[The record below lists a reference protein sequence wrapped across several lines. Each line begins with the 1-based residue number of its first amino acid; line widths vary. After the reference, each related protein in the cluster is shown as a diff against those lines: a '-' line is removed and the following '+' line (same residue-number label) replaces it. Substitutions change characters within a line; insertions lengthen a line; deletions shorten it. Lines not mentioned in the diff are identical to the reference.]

1 MSRGMGVWAR
11 AFSSETSSGEQQE
24 CSIGGSRGVGA
35 EGRSD
40 VGGSGSSEQADDEI
54 TAGSEGL
61 RDRAAAH
68 LRAILIEGDVADV
81 MQAILDPPVT
91 TGQREE
97 CPSIGL
103 VRSEA
108 GDVEAN
114 VDLGRDDLPA
124 TDDEAVALDATDL
137 TEMGPGRPMCA
148 GAANV
153 GILLGVSQRPEHAH
167 LTTTVAH
174 LWRGVDEPTEAPASL
189 GELTLEPDWRGR
201 HPRWYARWQTMDP
214 HPGGKALL
222 RHRRAARA
230 GCCRSARGSRH
241 GR

>member
-1 MSRGMGVWAR
+1 
-11 AFSSETSSGEQQE
+11 
-24 CSIGGSRGVGA
+24 
-35 EGRSD
+35 
-40 VGGSGSSEQADDEI
+40 
-54 TAGSEGL
+54 
-61 RDRAAAH
+61 
-68 LRAILIEGDVADV
+68 
-81 MQAILDPPVT
+81 MQAILDPPVPP
-91 TGQREE
+91 GQGEE

-114 VDLGRDDLPA
+114 VDLGRDGLLA
-124 TDDEAVALDATDL
+124 TDDEAMALDATDL
-137 TEMGPGRPMCA
+137 TEMRPGRPVCA

-174 LWRGVDEPTEAPASL
+174 LRRGVDEPTEASASL
-189 GELTLEPDWRGR
+189 SELTLEPDWRGR
-201 HPRWYARWQTMDP
+201 DPRRHAGGQTMDP

-222 RHRRAARA
+222 RHRRAVRV
-230 GCCRSARGSRH
+230 GCCRSARGSHH